1 MFVTSL
7 STVFFPY
14 FVIDR
19 TSLHFGVR
27 IEYKGVQP
35 MLVMKSRK
43 HTLERHFGFGQ
54 LGPTKAQRQIL
65 TAFGV
70 LPET

>member
-1 MFVTSL
+1 
-7 STVFFPY
+7 
-14 FVIDR
+14 
-19 TSLHFGVR
+19 
-27 IEYKGVQP
+27 